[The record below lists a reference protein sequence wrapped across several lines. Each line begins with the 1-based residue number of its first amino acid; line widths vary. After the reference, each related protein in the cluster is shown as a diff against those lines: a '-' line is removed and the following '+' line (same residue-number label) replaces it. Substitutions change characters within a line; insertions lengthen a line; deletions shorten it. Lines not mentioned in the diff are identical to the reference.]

1 MNTKKLL
8 EKKEWEYSIFEEH
21 NTITLSVPIAHPIPG
36 FDVNYTLSKSEKE
49 KYLRTG
55 IKSLEK
61 RIEDMKINFS
71 DYEMNSWR

>member
-21 NTITLSVPIAHPIPG
+21 NTIALSVPIANPIPR
-36 FDVNYTLSKSEKE
+36 FDVIYTLNETEKE
-49 KYLRTG
+49 EYLSTG
-55 IKSLEK
+55 ITSLEK